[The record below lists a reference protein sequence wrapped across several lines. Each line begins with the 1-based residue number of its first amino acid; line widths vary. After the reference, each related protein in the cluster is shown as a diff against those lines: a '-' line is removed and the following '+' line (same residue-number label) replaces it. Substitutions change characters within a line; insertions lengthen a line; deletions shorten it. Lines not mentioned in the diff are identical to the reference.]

1 MIKFIIYF
9 LVICII
15 IHFILYYLNID
26 IMDLY
31 DNEEKFKYII
41 GFATV
46 LCFSHFV
53 ISMLIFIMRL
63 TMFSVRFSRF
73 HASKY

>member
-41 GFATV
+41 EDIV
-46 LCFSHFV
+46 EEDDNINNHY
-53 ISMLIFIMRL
+53 I
-63 TMFSVRFSRF
+63 
-73 HASKY
+73 

>member
-9 LVICII
+9 LSICII

-41 GFATV
+41 EDIVEDDDNINNTIEE
-46 LCFSHFV
+46 LNNSLNKLKN
-53 ISMLIFIMRL
+53 S
-63 TMFSVRFSRF
+63 
-73 HASKY
+73 

>member
-41 GFATV
+41 EDIVEVDDNINNTIYELNNA
-46 LCFSHFV
+46 LNKLKN
-53 ISMLIFIMRL
+53 I
-63 TMFSVRFSRF
+63 
-73 HASKY
+73 

>member
-9 LVICII
+9 LFICII

-41 GFATV
+41 EDIVEDDDNINNTIEE
-46 LCFSHFV
+46 LNNSLNKLKN
-53 ISMLIFIMRL
+53 S
-63 TMFSVRFSRF
+63 
-73 HASKY
+73 

>member
-41 GFATV
+41 EDIVEEDDNINNTIYELNNA
-46 LCFSHFV
+46 LNKLKN
-53 ISMLIFIMRL
+53 I
-63 TMFSVRFSRF
+63 
-73 HASKY
+73 